1 MRIII
6 IGNGKIGNTLA
17 RQLSGENHDLVL
29 VDSNRAT
36 LQRAEKTL
44 DLLCVEGN
52 GASIST
58 LMEAGARTADLVI
71 AVTNYD
77 EVNIVC
83 CLIAKKL
90 GAEHTIARIRN
101 PDYFKDASLLKREVG
116 LDMVI
121 NPEAA
126 AAQEIARILR
136 VPSAFSVETF
146 AAGRVDLIGFTIRES
161 DGLAG
166 RSLQQ
171 DSRLSSGNLLL
182 CTARRGSQII
192 VPDGTFVPQVG
203 DRAYVVGSHEALDHL
218 FHQMGRP
225 LERVR
230 SVSVVGGSR
239 IAIYLGWAL
248 ARSGMKLRIVEQDPE
263 KCERLSEK
271 LPGALIL
278 QGDGTD
284 QELLEGEGI
293 YESDAFVSLTGRD
306 EENLLIAMGA
316 QRGGVQKVLA
326 KMTRLNYTDL
336 IQDMGLESIISP
348 KDITANKI
356 SSYVRGLQNSQGSAV
371 EVLYKLADGAVEAVE
386 FNAAANLKFL
396 NRPLKELQ
404 LKPGLLVA
412 AVVREGKII
421 IPDGDTKLLEG
432 DRVIVIAKSLFLQDL
447 NDILQK

>member
-1 MRIII
+1 M
-6 IGNGKIGNTLA
+6 
-17 RQLSGENHDLVL
+17 
-29 VDSNRAT
+29 
-36 LQRAEKTL
+36 
-44 DLLCVEGN
+44 
-52 GASIST
+52 
-58 LMEAGARTADLVI
+58 
-71 AVTNYD
+71 
-77 EVNIVC
+77 
-83 CLIAKKL
+83 
-90 GAEHTIARIRN
+90 
-101 PDYFKDASLLKREVG
+101 
-116 LDMVI
+116 
-121 NPEAA
+121 
-126 AAQEIARILR
+126 
-136 VPSAFSVETF
+136 
-146 AAGRVDLIGFTIRES
+146 
-161 DGLAG
+161 
-166 RSLQQ
+166 
-171 DSRLSSGNLLL
+171 
-182 CTARRGSQII
+182 
-192 VPDGTFVPQVG
+192 
-203 DRAYVVGSHEALDHL
+203 
-218 FHQMGRP
+218 
-225 LERVR
+225 
-230 SVSVVGGSR
+230 VGGSR

-248 ARSGMKLRIVEQDPE
+248 ARSGIKLRIVEQDPE

-336 IQDMGLESIISP
+336 IQDMGLESVISP

>member
-17 RQLSGENHDLVL
+17 RQLSEEDHDLVL
-29 VDSNRAT
+29 VDSSRAA
-36 LQRAEKTL
+36 LQRVENTL

-90 GAEHTIARIRN
+90 GAQHTVARIRN
-101 PDYFKDASLLKREVG
+101 PDYFRDAPLLKREVG

-126 AAQEIARILR
+126 SAQEIARILR

-146 AAGRVDLIGFTIRES
+146 AGGRVDLIGFTIRAT
-161 DGLAG
+161 DGLTD
-166 RSLQQ
+166 RSLQECNK
-171 DSRLSSGNLLL
+171 LSTGNTLL
-182 CTARRGSQII
+182 CAIRRGGQVI

-203 DRAYVVGSHEALDHL
+203 DKAYVVGSPTALDNL

-225 LERVR
+225 LDRVHT
-230 SVSVVGGSR
+230 VSVVGGSR
-239 IAIYLGWAL
+239 ITIYLGWAL
-248 ARSGMKLRIVEQDPE
+248 ARAGMKLRIVEQNPD
-263 KCERLSEK
+263 KCVFLSEK
-271 LPGALIL
+271 LPSALVI

-284 QELLEGEGI
+284 RELLEAEGLFD
-293 YESDAFVSLTGRD
+293 SDAFVSLTGRD
-306 EENLLIAMGA
+306 EENLLIAMNA
-316 QRGGVQKVLA
+316 QRSGVDKVLA
-326 KMTRLNYTDL
+326 KMTRPNYMDL
-336 IQDMGLESIISP
+336 VQDMGLESVISP
-348 KDITANKI
+348 KEITANKI

-371 EVLYKLADGAVEAVE
+371 EVLYQLADGTVEAVE
-386 FNAAANLKFL
+386 FNAAANLDFL
-396 NRPLKELQ
+396 NRPLKELR

-412 AVVREGKII
+412 AVVREGRII

-432 DRVIVIAKSLFLQDL
+432 DRVIVIAKSLFLKDL
-447 NDILQK
+447 NDILEK